1 MPAPVTGVVLAA
13 GAGTRLGRGPKALL
27 PFHGRPLIEHIL
39 AQLRDGG
46 CRTAAVVLGADAERV
61 RRSAALGDAVVVV
74 NPDWE
79 TGMAS
84 SFRAGVDAA
93 AAAAPDAGYL
103 LVALGDQ
110 PGISAAVVA
119 RLLEART
126 PGRITAAGYRNPD
139 DENPGDG
146 DPDAPDAGSGTLRR
160 GHPML
165 FDLELARQAATT
177 ARGDQGARSFLA
189 ANGHLVDVVDCTG
202 VGDGLDV
209 DTPADLPLLQRP
221 S

>member
-39 AQLRDGG
+39 AQLHDGG

-61 RRSAALGDAVVVV
+61 RRSTALGGAVVVV

-79 TGMAS
+79 SGMAS

-103 LVALGDQ
+103 LIALGDQ

-119 RLLEART
+119 RLLDART
-126 PGRITAAGYRNPD
+126 PGRIAAAGYRNPD
-139 DENPGDG
+139 DGDSG
-146 DPDAPDAGSGTLRR
+146 APDPGSGTLRR

-165 FDLELARQAATT
+165 FDLELARQAAAA

-189 ANGHLVDVVDCTG
+189 ANGRLVDVVDCTG
-202 VGDGLDV
+202 VGDGFDV

>member
-1 MPAPVTGVVLAA
+1 MTPVPAPVTGVVLAA

-39 AQLRDGG
+39 AQLHDGG
-46 CRTAAVVLGADAERV
+46 CRTAAVVLGAEAERV
-61 RRSAALGDAVVVV
+61 RRSAALGGAVVVV

-79 TGMAS
+79 SGMAS

-93 AAAAPDAGYL
+93 AVAAPDAGYL

-119 RLLEART
+119 RLLDART
-126 PGRITAAGYRNPD
+126 PGRVTAAGYRNP
-139 DENPGDG
+139 GSVL
-146 DPDAPDAGSGTLRR
+146 DAGPGPLRR

-165 FDLELARQAATT
+165 FDLELARQAAAT
-177 ARGDQGARSFLA
+177 ALGDQGARSFLA
-189 ANGHLVDVVDCTG
+189 ANGHLVDVVDCSDA
-202 VGDGLDV
+202 GDGLDV
-209 DTPADLPLLQRP
+209 DTPADLPLLERP